1 MEVWENAG
9 PEAGACSQD
18 EGAESHVTDGLKS
31 KGTPRCWEKQGKSG
45 RGRLQWGMSDQH
57 VRE

>member
-18 EGAESHVTDGLKS
+18 EGAESHVIDGLKS
-31 KGTPRCWEKQGKSG
+31 KGTPRCWESRGSQAGAGCSG
-45 RGRLQWGMSDQH
+45 ACQINI
-57 VRE
+57 